1 MTVRTSAY
9 RFTVTDSADP
19 QIAALKRLV
28 KIQNVSRKLD
38 ELSGGRGSVFQ
49 YSGQH
54 YVRRSRV
61 VIKGRLGKNSPHAQ
75 LYRRGG
81 AHYRYSAQTI
91 RPEHSARFDVYVHE
105 YSQLVKR

>member
-1 MTVRTSAY
+1 MATRSSAY
-9 RFTVTDSADP
+9 RLTVTDINDP

-38 ELSGGRGSVFQ
+38 ELSGVGRGFQ
-49 YSGQH
+49 YSGRH
-54 YVRRSRV
+54 YVRRLRV
-61 VIKGRLGKNSPHAQ
+61 VLKGRLGKNSPHAH

-81 AHYRYSAQTI
+81 AHYQWCAQTI
-91 RPEHSARFDVYVHE
+91 RPEHAARFDVYVHE